1 MVLTEMTAK
10 KRSFPRADWTTDS
23 QVLMHVMLFVP
34 ASKLAQICRVPLQT
48 AEAWQAGREPVPYA
62 AFALM
67 QLHHRR
73 ELPDCF
79 EQFAGWR
86 LIESKL
92 VPPGGR
98 AASDGLCVSDWP
110 SRREM
115 HLLRNLA
122 DRQAELISSLTR
134 QRDFY
139 RRQVRLEARAGLM
152 LRNWFTS

>member
-1 MVLTEMTAK
+1 M
-10 KRSFPRADWTTDS
+10 KRTFPRADWTNDTQTLLS
-23 QVLMHVMLFVP
+23 VMTFV
-34 ASKLAQICRVPLQT
+34 AADKVAQICRVPLKL
-48 AEAWQAGREPVPYA
+48 AAAWQIGGEPIPYS

-86 LIESKL
+86 LLDSKL

-98 AASDGLCVSDWP
+98 PESDGLCVSDWP
-110 SRREM
+110 RRRDL
-115 HLLRNLA
+115 HLLNQLA
-122 DRQAELISSLTR
+122 DYQTELISSLTR

-139 RRQVRLEARAGLM
+139 RRQVVLEARAGLM